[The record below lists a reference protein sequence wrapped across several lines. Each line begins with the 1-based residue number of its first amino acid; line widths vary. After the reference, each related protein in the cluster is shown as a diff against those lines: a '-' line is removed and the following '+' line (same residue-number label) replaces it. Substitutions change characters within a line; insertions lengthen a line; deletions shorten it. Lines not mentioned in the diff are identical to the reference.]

1 MEQKNNSDQVLNTV
15 RSIVYHLN
23 DVNWVKM
30 TQKMMALPI
39 NNVKLLDDI
48 TNIIFDRALKR
59 QNYTH
64 IYAQM
69 CARLINDS
77 KFNNLIATDTE
88 ITFQKVLLK
97 KCHDVFYS
105 NYQEELNKIKDT
117 MKNDNMVPKKCLS
130 VVLNNFLFDF
140 QKRSICNC
148 RFIGVLFKNG
158 AFPEKYILKCIG
170 DLGKDKN
177 DNNYELQMHCLCIIL
192 QSVGLILSKTSYD
205 LNKKINK
212 LVSSMENHGMSSTLK
227 CLIKKLKIMNSKDP
241 KSDLSITINT
251 ATEIYTLKKPFLIKY
266 CENKKL
272 KSTGT
277 TSELRARLSRY
288 LKGTISLDDIDNTLS
303 KEECDLILIKA
314 KTNKIDLIN

>member
-23 DVNWVKM
+23 HVNWVKM

-105 NYQEELNKIKDT
+105 NYQEELNKLKDT

-148 RFIGVLFKNG
+148 RFIGELFKNG

-170 DLGKDKN
+170 DLGKEKN

-227 CLIKKLKIMNSKDP
+227 CLIKKLKIMNSKGWMDEEPVKFAGTNYNAYRDLPPHMQMVYRVRSKKIMSDWAYDESHDHRLNVVNNYKIEVRSNIPP
-241 KSDLSITINT
+241 KL
-251 ATEIYTLKKPFLIKY
+251 
-266 CENKKL
+266 
-272 KSTGT
+272 
-277 TSELRARLSRY
+277 
-288 LKGTISLDDIDNTLS
+288 
-303 KEECDLILIKA
+303 
-314 KTNKIDLIN
+314 

>member
-105 NYQEELNKIKDT
+105 NYQEELNKLKDT

-130 VVLNNFLFDF
+130 GVLNNFLFNF

-148 RFIGVLFKNG
+148 RFIGELFKNG

-170 DLGKDKN
+170 DLGKEKN

-205 LNKKINK
+205 LNKNINK

-227 CLIKKLKIMNSKDP
+227 CLIKKLKIMNSKGWMDEEPVKFAGTNCNAYRDLPPHMQMVYRVRSKKIMSDWAYDESHDHRLNVVNNYKIEVRSNIPP
-241 KSDLSITINT
+241 KL
-251 ATEIYTLKKPFLIKY
+251 
-266 CENKKL
+266 
-272 KSTGT
+272 
-277 TSELRARLSRY
+277 
-288 LKGTISLDDIDNTLS
+288 
-303 KEECDLILIKA
+303 
-314 KTNKIDLIN
+314 

>member
-1 MEQKNNSDQVLNTV
+1 MEQKNNSDHVLNTV

-30 TQKMMALPI
+30 TQKIMALPI

-77 KFNNLIATDTE
+77 KFNNLIATGTE

-97 KCHDVFYS
+97 K
-105 NYQEELNKIKDT
+105 
-117 MKNDNMVPKKCLS
+117 VPKKCLS
-130 VVLNNFLFDF
+130 GVLNNFLFDF

-170 DLGKDKN
+170 DLGKEKN

-227 CLIKKLKIMNSKDP
+227 CLIKKLKIMNSKGWMDEG
-241 KSDLSITINT
+241 NC
-251 ATEIYTLKKPFLIKY
+251 F
-266 CENKKL
+266 
-272 KSTGT
+272 
-277 TSELRARLSRY
+277 
-288 LKGTISLDDIDNTLS
+288 
-303 KEECDLILIKA
+303 
-314 KTNKIDLIN
+314 

>member
-48 TNIIFDRALKR
+48 TNIIFGRALKR

-105 NYQEELNKIKDT
+105 NYQEELNKLKDT

-130 VVLNNFLFDF
+130 GVLNNFLFDF

-148 RFIGVLFKNG
+148 RFIGELFKNG

-170 DLGKDKN
+170 DLGKEKN

-227 CLIKKLKIMNSKDP
+227 CLIKKLKIMNSKGWMDEEPVKFAGTNYNAYRDLPPHMQMVYRVRSKKIMSDWAYDESHDHRLNVVNNYKIEVRSNIPP
-241 KSDLSITINT
+241 K
-251 ATEIYTLKKPFLIKY
+251 
-266 CENKKL
+266 
-272 KSTGT
+272 
-277 TSELRARLSRY
+277 R
-288 LKGTISLDDIDNTLS
+288 
-303 KEECDLILIKA
+303 
-314 KTNKIDLIN
+314 

>member
-1 MEQKNNSDQVLNTV
+1 
-15 RSIVYHLN
+15 
-23 DVNWVKM
+23 M

-105 NYQEELNKIKDT
+105 NYQEELNKLKDT
-117 MKNDNMVPKKCLS
+117 MKNDNMVKKKCLS
-130 VVLNNFLFDF
+130 GVLNNFLFDF

-148 RFIGVLFKNG
+148 RFIGELFKNG
-158 AFPEKYILKCIG
+158 AFPEKYILKCIR
-170 DLGKDKN
+170 DLGKEKN

-227 CLIKKLKIMNSKDP
+227 CLIKKLKIMNSKGWMDEEPVKFAGTNYNAYRDLPPHMQMVYRVRSKKIMSDWAYDESHDHRLNVINNYKIEVRSNIPP
-241 KSDLSITINT
+241 KL
-251 ATEIYTLKKPFLIKY
+251 
-266 CENKKL
+266 
-272 KSTGT
+272 
-277 TSELRARLSRY
+277 
-288 LKGTISLDDIDNTLS
+288 
-303 KEECDLILIKA
+303 
-314 KTNKIDLIN
+314 

>member
-105 NYQEELNKIKDT
+105 NYQEELNKLKDT

-130 VVLNNFLFDF
+130 GVLNNFLFDF

-148 RFIGVLFKNG
+148 RFIGELFKNG

-170 DLGKDKN
+170 DLGKEKN

-212 LVSSMENHGMSSTLK
+212 LVSSMENYGMSSTLK
-227 CLIKKLKIMNSKDP
+227 CLIKKLKIMNSKGWMDEEPVKFAGTNYNAYRDLPPHMQMVYRVRSKKIMSDWAYDESHDHRLNVVNNYKIEVRSNIPP
-241 KSDLSITINT
+241 KL
-251 ATEIYTLKKPFLIKY
+251 
-266 CENKKL
+266 
-272 KSTGT
+272 
-277 TSELRARLSRY
+277 
-288 LKGTISLDDIDNTLS
+288 
-303 KEECDLILIKA
+303 
-314 KTNKIDLIN
+314 

>member
-1 MEQKNNSDQVLNTV
+1 MEQKNNSDHVLNTV

-77 KFNNLIATDTE
+77 KFNNLIATNTE

-105 NYQEELNKIKDT
+105 NYQEELNKLKDT
-117 MKNDNMVPKKCLS
+117 MKNVNMVPKKCLS
-130 VVLNNFLFDF
+130 GVLNNFLFDF

-148 RFIGVLFKNG
+148 RFIGELFKNG

-170 DLGKDKN
+170 DLGKEKN

-227 CLIKKLKIMNSKDP
+227 CLIKKLKIMNSKGWMDEEPVKFAGTNYNAYRDLPPHMQMVYRVRSKKIMSDWAYDESHDHRLNVVNNYKIEVRSNIPP
-241 KSDLSITINT
+241 KL
-251 ATEIYTLKKPFLIKY
+251 
-266 CENKKL
+266 
-272 KSTGT
+272 
-277 TSELRARLSRY
+277 
-288 LKGTISLDDIDNTLS
+288 
-303 KEECDLILIKA
+303 
-314 KTNKIDLIN
+314 

>member
-1 MEQKNNSDQVLNTV
+1 MLEQKNNSDQVLNTV

-23 DVNWVKM
+23 YVNWVKM

-69 CARLINDS
+69 CTRLINDS
-77 KFNNLIATDTE
+77 KFNNLIATGTE

-105 NYQEELNKIKDT
+105 NYQEELNKLKDT

-130 VVLNNFLFDF
+130 GVLNNFLFNF

-148 RFIGVLFKNG
+148 RFIGELFKNG

-170 DLGKDKN
+170 DLGKEKN

-205 LNKKINK
+205 LNKNINK

-227 CLIKKLKIMNSKDP
+227 CLIKKLKIMNSKGWMDEG
-241 KSDLSITINT
+241 NC
-251 ATEIYTLKKPFLIKY
+251 F
-266 CENKKL
+266 
-272 KSTGT
+272 
-277 TSELRARLSRY
+277 
-288 LKGTISLDDIDNTLS
+288 
-303 KEECDLILIKA
+303 
-314 KTNKIDLIN
+314 

>member
-30 TQKMMALPI
+30 TQKIMALPI

-64 IYAQM
+64 IYSQM

-105 NYQEELNKIKDT
+105 NYQEELNKLKDT

-148 RFIGVLFKNG
+148 RFIGELFKNG

-170 DLGKDKN
+170 DLGKEKN

-212 LVSSMENHGMSSTLK
+212 LVSSMENYGMSSTLK
-227 CLIKKLKIMNSKDP
+227 CLIKKLKIMNSKGWMDEEPVKFAGTNYNAYRDLPPHLQMVYRVRSKKIMSDWAYGESHDHRLNVVNNYKIEVRSNIPP
-241 KSDLSITINT
+241 KL
-251 ATEIYTLKKPFLIKY
+251 
-266 CENKKL
+266 
-272 KSTGT
+272 
-277 TSELRARLSRY
+277 
-288 LKGTISLDDIDNTLS
+288 
-303 KEECDLILIKA
+303 
-314 KTNKIDLIN
+314 

>member
-48 TNIIFDRALKR
+48 TNIIFDRVLKR

-105 NYQEELNKIKDT
+105 NYQEELNKLKDT

-148 RFIGVLFKNG
+148 RFIGELFKNG

-170 DLGKDKN
+170 DLGKEKN

-192 QSVGLILSKTSYD
+192 QSVGLILSKTSYSYD

-212 LVSSMENHGMSSTLK
+212 LVSSMENYGMSSTLK
-227 CLIKKLKIMNSKDP
+227 CLIKKLKVLNSKGWMDEG
-241 KSDLSITINT
+241 NC
-251 ATEIYTLKKPFLIKY
+251 F
-266 CENKKL
+266 
-272 KSTGT
+272 
-277 TSELRARLSRY
+277 
-288 LKGTISLDDIDNTLS
+288 
-303 KEECDLILIKA
+303 
-314 KTNKIDLIN
+314 

>member
-105 NYQEELNKIKDT
+105 NYQEELNKLKDT

-130 VVLNNFLFDF
+130 GVLNNFLFDF

-148 RFIGVLFKNG
+148 RFIGELFKNG

-170 DLGKDKN
+170 DLGKEKN

-205 LNKKINK
+205 LNKNINK

-227 CLIKKLKIMNSKDP
+227 CLIKKLKIMNSKGWMDEEPVKFAGTNCNAYRDLPPHMQMVYRVRSKKIMSDWAYDESHDHRLNVVNNYKIEVRSNIPP
-241 KSDLSITINT
+241 KL
-251 ATEIYTLKKPFLIKY
+251 
-266 CENKKL
+266 
-272 KSTGT
+272 
-277 TSELRARLSRY
+277 
-288 LKGTISLDDIDNTLS
+288 
-303 KEECDLILIKA
+303 
-314 KTNKIDLIN
+314 

>member
-105 NYQEELNKIKDT
+105 NYQEELNKLKDT

-130 VVLNNFLFDF
+130 GVLNNFLFDI

-148 RFIGVLFKNG
+148 RFIGELFKNG

-170 DLGKDKN
+170 DLGKEKN

-227 CLIKKLKIMNSKDP
+227 CLIKKLKIMNSKGWMDEEPVKLIAGTNYNAYRDLPPHMQMVYRVRSKKIMSDWAYDESHDHRLNVVNNYKIEVRSNIPP
-241 KSDLSITINT
+241 KL
-251 ATEIYTLKKPFLIKY
+251 
-266 CENKKL
+266 
-272 KSTGT
+272 
-277 TSELRARLSRY
+277 
-288 LKGTISLDDIDNTLS
+288 
-303 KEECDLILIKA
+303 
-314 KTNKIDLIN
+314 